1 MCKFLFTDDED
12 SDEVAWGGV
21 RDAATKEEWRKSLN
35 IVTIQTHVRVYHGDG
50 HLHKLH
56 CRIPQQLLATTQGQ
70 YSASTSIL

>member
-1 MCKFLFTDDED
+1 MCKFSFSDDED
-12 SDEVAWGGV
+12 SDEVTWGGV
-21 RDAATKEEWRKSLN
+21 RDAATKEETVKHSDHSDPR
-35 IVTIQTHVRVYHGDG
+35 DG